1 MHDFTI
7 WNTWYMNT
15 LIEANNKILLV
26 GIILHDK
33 LNSDNFKRL
42 LCMLQNLNVRSYISE
57 KVIHADFPGFRSSS
71 SKRLYPKY
79 FTVNFAYNLKM
90 V

>member
-7 WNTWYMNT
+7 WNTWYMNV

-26 GIILHDK
+26 GTILHDK

-42 LCMLQNLNVRSYISE
+42 LCMLQNLNEEATFEKKLYMQTFSVSE
-57 KVIHADFPGFRSSS
+57 VAAKKDSIPNTS
-71 SKRLYPKY
+71 P
-79 FTVNFAYNLKM
+79 
-90 V
+90 